1 MPHFAK
7 ALSIESAGR
16 AASMRI
22 AISAKGAFAT
32 PMEKP
37 KIRPVEAFPVDQDG
51 QTYICLRDPTG
62 IAPTP
67 ILIGMGAYFL
77 VTLFDGTNARLDL
90 QAAFTKRFGDLL
102 PSEHLNGLIDALDQ
116 GYFLD
121 SPAYAARIAEVR
133 DEFLRHPHRP
143 AAMAGLCYE
152 DEPVKLRRE
161 IEAFFH
167 APGGPG
173 LIPEPKSDGAPLSGL
188 IAPHIDPR
196 RGGPAYAHAYGEL
209 LTRERPDLV
218 VILGTSHYGGG
229 PQLFTATR
237 KDYMTPLGAVVTDR
251 EFVERLAARYGDGD
265 LFAEELLHRN
275 EHSIEFQALF
285 LAWALGTAGYKVVPI
300 LVGSFHEMVASG
312 ETPMLDARVGGF
324 IEALRAEIAAEK
336 RRVLIVAGVDF
347 AHVGKKFGDPFSAD
361 QKVAEWVKAEDLALI
376 ENIKRGDPAG
386 FFADIAKDQDKRKVC
401 GFAPMYTQLELL
413 RDHRARLLMHDI
425 AMEPQTE
432 SAVSFAS
439 LAID

>member
-1 MPHFAK
+1 MP
-7 ALSIESAGR
+7 ID
-16 AASMRI
+16 
-22 AISAKGAFAT
+22 
-32 PMEKP
+32 KP
-37 KIRPVEAFPVDQDG
+37 KIRPVEAFPVDQEG

-77 VTLFDGTNARLDL
+77 ATLFDGTHSKSDML
-90 QAAFTKRFGDLL
+90 AAFTARFGEAL
-102 PSEHLNGLIDALDQ
+102 PGEHLDALIDVLDQ
-116 GYFLD
+116 GFFLD
-121 SPAYAARIAEVR
+121 SPAYAQRMDQVR
-133 DEFLRHPHRP
+133 DEFARSPQRP
-143 AAMAGLCYE
+143 AALAGLCY
-152 DEPVKLRRE
+152 DREPARLRRE
-161 IEAFFH
+161 IEAFFR

-173 LIPEPKSDGAPLSGL
+173 QIPQPSSEGAALSGL

-218 VILGTSHYGGG
+218 IILGTSHYGSG
-229 PQLFTATR
+229 PELFSATR
-237 KDYMTPLGAVVTDR
+237 KDYLTPLGPVATDR
-251 EFVERLAARYGDGD
+251 DFVDRVARRYRDGD
-265 LFAEELLHRN
+265 LFAGELLHRN

-285 LAWALGTAGYKVVPI
+285 LAWTLGVAGYQVVPI
-300 LVGSFHEMVASG
+300 LVGSFHQMVASG
-312 ETPMLDARVGGF
+312 AVPRSDPRVGSF
-324 IEALRAEIAAEK
+324 IDALRAEIEAEK

-347 AHVGKKFGDPFSAD
+347 AHVGRKFGDAFSAD
-361 QKVAEWVKAEDLALI
+361 EKIAEWVRAEDLALI
-376 ENIKRGDPAG
+376 EHIKRGDPDR
-386 FFADIAKDQDKRKVC
+386 FFAEVARDQDQRKIC
-401 GFAPMYTQLELL
+401 GLAPMYTQLELL